1 MIETLITVIS
11 GGALFIFGITAISNA
26 LLFPRLKRAV
36 PNESPLISILIPAR
50 DEAAVISETVR
61 GILAQTYTNFELI
74 VLDDNSSDGTGARAC
89 AAADGDPRLRVLNGA
104 PLPEGW
110 GGKNWA
116 CHQLSEAARG
126 TWLLFTD
133 ADVRWQPEAL
143 GALAAQMART
153 RADLLTVWS
162 TQITQ
167 TWAERLIVPLMAF
180 AIFAYLPVI
189 MVHHTRLMIF
199 AAANGQVMLFRREAY
214 QKIGGHAAVRA
225 KVVEDVAL
233 ARRIKAAGLRLRM
246 FDGAGLIG
254 CRMYNGW
261 AAVRDGFAK
270 NILAG
275 HGNSLPFLLI
285 STVLHWFA
293 YVLPFVWLVFSNFA
307 LLPLLLCLGV
317 IALRMLTAASTR
329 QRLLDALFMPLSVIL
344 MTRIAAQAIYWR
356 LRYGGV
362 QWKGRTLTTK
372 RVVHG

>member
-1 MIETLITVIS
+1 MIETLITLIS
-11 GGALFIFGITAISNA
+11 GGALFIFGITAISNV

-36 PNESPLISILIPAR
+36 PNESPLISILIPSR
-50 DEAAVISETVR
+50 NEAAVIGETVR
-61 GILAQTYTNFELI
+61 GLLAQTYPNFELI
-74 VLDDNSSDGTGARAC
+74 VLDDNSRDGTGDLARA
-89 AAADGDPRLRVLNGA
+89 AANGDPRFRALNGA

-116 CHQLSEAARG
+116 CHQLAEAASG
-126 TWLLFTD
+126 ACLLFTD

-143 GALAAQMART
+143 GALAAYMART
-153 RADLLTVWS
+153 GADLLTVWS
-162 TQITQ
+162 TQITR

-180 AIFAYLPVI
+180 AILAYLPVI
-189 MVHHTRLMIF
+189 MVHYSRWAIF

-214 QKIGGHAAVRA
+214 QTIGGHAAVRA

-233 ARRIKAAGLRLRM
+233 ARRVKAAGLRLRM
-246 FDGAGLIG
+246 FDGAGLVS

-275 HGNSLPFLLI
+275 HGNRLPFLLI

-293 YVLPFVWLVFSNFA
+293 FVLPFVWLVLSNFA
-307 LLPLLLCLGV
+307 VLPLLLCLGV
-317 IALRMLTAASTR
+317 ITLRMLTAAATH
-329 QRLLDALFMPLSVIL
+329 QRLLDACLMPISVLL
-344 MTRIAAQAIYWR
+344 MTRIAAHAIYWR

-362 QWKGRTLTTK
+362 QWKGRTFPSQETA
-372 RVVHG
+372 HG

>member
-1 MIETLITVIS
+1 MIETLITLVS
-11 GGALFIFGITAISNA
+11 GGALFIFGVTALSNV
-26 LLFPRLKRAV
+26 LLFPRLKGAV
-36 PNESPLISILIPAR
+36 PPEAPLISILIPSR
-50 DEAAVISETVR
+50 NEAAVIRETVR

-74 VLDDNSSDGTGARAC
+74 VLDDNSSDGTGDLAC
-89 AAADGDPRLRVLNGA
+89 AAANGDPRLRVLNGA

-116 CHQLSEAARG
+116 CHQLAEAASG
-126 TWLLFTD
+126 AWLLFTD
-133 ADVRWQPEAL
+133 ADVRWQPAAL
-143 GALAAQMART
+143 SALAAHMART

-162 TQITQ
+162 TQLTH

-189 MVHHTRLMIF
+189 MVHYSRWMIF
-199 AAANGQVMLFRREAY
+199 AAANGQVMLFRRAAY
-214 QKIGGHAAVRA
+214 QTIGGHAAVRA

-233 ARRIKAAGLRLRM
+233 ARRIKAARLRLRM

-285 STVLHWFA
+285 STALHWFA
-293 YVLPFVWLVFSNFA
+293 FVLPFVWLVPSNFA
-307 LLPLLLCLGV
+307 VLPLMLCLGI
-317 IALRMLTAASTR
+317 IALRMLTAAATR
-329 QRLLDALFMPLSVIL
+329 QRLLDAILMPISVML
-344 MTRIAAQAIYWR
+344 MTRIAAHAIYWR

-362 QWKGRTLTTK
+362 QWKGRTLPTK
-372 RVVHG
+372 EAAHG